1 MTPDQPPARGAG
13 TGTARH
19 QQNGAVEPADAAS
32 DAVADEVAPPVV
44 VVLVTHDPG
53 AWFDETLAS
62 VAAQSYPNLTVL
74 VVDAASTVDP
84 EPRVAAALPAA
95 HLRRVDGNPGFG
107 PACNTV
113 LGAVE
118 GAAFYLFCHDDVRL
132 DPDAITRLVEEAYR
146 ANAGIVGPKLVDWH
160 RPDRLL
166 AIGMGA
172 DKAGCPAPLV
182 DRGELDQQQHDAV
195 SDVFFIP
202 GAATLV
208 RADLFEALGGFDDEI
223 DLLGEDLDLCWRA
236 HAAGARVVAAPAA
249 RVAHLEALGV
259 RRPLDDRRRLQMRHR
274 LRAVQTDYGRWNRMR
289 VVPQATVLAAVEIL
303 YSIVLGRFR
312 QARDVFGA
320 WPWNLRR
327 HGSMRAKRKALK
339 AVRQVPDREVRRLQV
354 RGSARLS
361 AYLRGQIGDEGDRL
375 GAMVA
380 SSRDLAAGVRSG
392 RPSSVVVT
400 WLVVLAVWAFG
411 TRTLLTHG
419 VPTVGWFAAL
429 PGSVGDLFRSALSGY
444 QEVGIGSIGPAPTL
458 LGALGLWGIPF
469 LGATGVLRSAAL
481 LALLPLGA
489 IGAWR
494 LARPIGSRRAKIVA
508 LVAYLAVP
516 VPYNAMAQ
524 GRLPGLV
531 LYAVAPWVLAHLARA
546 SRVAPFGDLGGEGNV
561 PDRPLLQHVLV
572 VGVLGAM
579 AVAVTPSAAVV
590 LVGMAVALVVG
601 GLLVGQLAGAA
612 RILATAVGGVVV
624 AAVLLVPW
632 SLTLATGEWRAAWG
646 AMPGTGPL
654 PLGDVVRGHSGPF
667 GGSPIEYAVPVA
679 AALGLLIGR
688 RWRLAWAVRGWAVA
702 LAGWAVVWVAGQGWL
717 PASLPLASPEVLL
730 APAAAGLALAVAMAM
745 AAFEVDLPGYNFGWR
760 QVASLVAAVA
770 LALAVVPVLARSV
783 DGSWGMPEGDA
794 VRAVENLT
802 ARTDGPF
809 RILWVG
815 DADVVPLH
823 GWRLDAPDVAPD
835 QGGQLVYGTSA
846 NGGPTVDDLFPG
858 GDDATAAHLGRALRS
873 AGAGGTTRLGS
884 QLAPMGIRY
893 VIVPDRLA
901 PAPYVTD
908 PTSPQPRLE
917 AMLEGQ
923 LDLTRVEV
931 VPGLAVY
938 RNAAWG
944 PTRALL
950 PSDAPIPA
958 GGPKPV
964 DNAVPDLAGAP
975 AALPSTNGPS
985 SFSGSIDR
993 PTQVYLGAP
1002 SADEWQLDVGGSS
1015 PPRRE
1020 VLGWSQAWTV
1030 SATGSATLSY
1040 RTSPL
1045 LDVVVVGGAVLWAF
1059 TLVFLLRTRVTRD
1072 ERRVLVAASGAP
1084 PAADLRSTPTPE
1096 PAAGP
1101 AAEPDPGPA
1110 TRRRRGGRRRDAEE
1124 PVA

>member
-1 MTPDQPPARGAG
+1 MTPDQPPAREAG
-13 TGTARH
+13 TGPARH
-19 QQNGAVEPADAAS
+19 QPDPATAPTAGAPDVAD
-32 DAVADEVAPPVV
+32 DEVAPPVV
-44 VVLVTHDPG
+44 VVLVTHDAG
-53 AWFDETLAS
+53 DWFDATLAS
-62 VAAQSYPNLTVL
+62 LAGQSYPNLTVL

-95 HLRRVDGNPGFG
+95 HLRRLDGNPGFG

-118 GAAFYLFCHDDVRL
+118 GAAFYLFCHDDIRL

-146 ANAGIVGPKLVDWH
+146 ANAGVVGPKLVDWH
-160 RPDRLL
+160 EPERLL

-195 SDVFFIP
+195 SDVFFVP

-223 DLLGEDLDLCWRA
+223 DFLGEDLDLCWRA

-259 RRPLDDRRRLQMRHR
+259 RRPIDDRRRLQMRHR
-274 LRAVQTDYGRWNRMR
+274 LRAIQTDYGRWNRMR
-289 VVPQATVLAAVEIL
+289 VVPQATLLAAVEIL
-303 YSIVLGRFR
+303 YAVVLGRFR

-361 AYLRGQIGDEGDRL
+361 AYLRGQIGEEGDRL

-380 SSRDLAAGVRSG
+380 SSRDLADGVRSG

-400 WLVVLAVWAFG
+400 WLVVLVVWAFG

-419 VPTVGWFAAL
+419 VPTIGWFTAL
-429 PGSVGDLFRSALSGY
+429 PASAGDLFRTALGGY

-458 LGALGLWGIPF
+458 LGALGLWSIPF
-469 LGATGVLRSAAL
+469 VGATGVLRSAAL

-531 LYAVAPWVLAHLARA
+531 LYAVSPWLLAHLARA
-546 SRVAPFGDLGGEGNV
+546 SRVAPYGDVGDEGNV

-579 AVAVTPSAAVV
+579 AAAVTPSAAVV
-590 LVGMAVALVVG
+590 LVGMALALVVG
-601 GLLVGQLAGAA
+601 GLLVGQLAGAL
-612 RILATAVGGVVV
+612 RVLATAVGGVVV

-646 AMPGTGPL
+646 SMPGTGPL

-688 RWRLAWAVRGWAVA
+688 RWRLAWAVRGWTVA
-702 LAGWAVVWVAGQGWL
+702 LAGWAAVWVAGQGWL
-717 PASLPLASPEVLL
+717 PADLPLVSPEVLL

-760 QVASLVAAVA
+760 QVASLVAALA

-794 VRAVENLT
+794 VRAVDNLT

-809 RILWVG
+809 RILWIG

-823 GWRLDAPDVAPD
+823 GWPLDAPDVASD
-835 QGGQLVYGTSA
+835 QGGRLVYGTSA

-858 GDDATAAHLGRALRS
+858 GDDVTAANLGRALRS

-893 VIVPDRLA
+893 VVVPDRLA

-908 PTSPQPRLE
+908 PTAPEPRLE
-917 AMLEGQ
+917 AVLEGQ

-975 AALPSTNGPS
+975 TALPTTEGPTS
-985 SFSGSIDR
+985 ASGSIGA

-1002 SADEWQLDVGGSS
+1002 SADEWQLDVNGTT

-1030 SATGSATLSY
+1030 STTGSASLTY

-1045 LDVVVVGGAVLWAF
+1045 LVVVVIGGALLWAF
-1059 TLVFLLRTRVTRD
+1059 TLIFLLRTRVTRD
-1072 ERRVLVAASGAP
+1072 ERRVLAGTTGAP
-1084 PAADLRSTPTPE
+1084 AT
-1096 PAAGP
+1096 GP
-1101 AAEPDPGPA
+1101 AATEARGVDPAVDPLGASAGSAGRP
-1110 TRRRRGGRRRDAEE
+1110 RGGRKRRAEE
-1124 PVA
+1124 PVP